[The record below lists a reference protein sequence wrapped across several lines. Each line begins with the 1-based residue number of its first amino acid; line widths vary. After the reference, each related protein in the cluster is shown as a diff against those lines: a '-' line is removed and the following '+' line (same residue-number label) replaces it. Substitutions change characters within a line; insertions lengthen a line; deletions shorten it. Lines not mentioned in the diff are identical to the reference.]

1 MTASAPGPVEA
12 QFRASVTRFAGP
24 ARAVATVVVGVFG
37 VVATPG
43 SALPVAFGLLAL
55 SLVAGAADV
64 FAGRRTSFAL
74 SVLRTGAVGACQPW
88 ITSVPGEASLW
99 AVNVLTIT
107 AITWQWEHPPR
118 WTVPALAVLLAAGIA
133 AGGGDWVLV
142 ALRVVVESVL
152 ARLAFVLLVRST
164 ARTDAIRAERA
175 ALAQAEALDRDR
187 RRREREYL
195 ALLHDTASS
204 TFLAVASGAAADP
217 AAVAG
222 YAARD
227 LAILTG
233 DDRAADTPVDLEA
246 GLRAIL
252 AGRELPVDAA
262 WEPVPLIPASA
273 ALAVVR
279 AAEEALRNAERHSG
293 AGSVA
298 VRLAAA
304 PGGVTVT
311 ITDTGTGFD
320 PAHVSPAR
328 RGVRGS
334 VVERMRAA
342 GGTAEITSGAGAG
355 TTVTLRWSRA

>member
-24 ARAVATVVVGVFG
+24 ARAVATTVVGIFG
-37 VVATPG
+37 VVAAPG
-43 SALPVAFGLLAL
+43 GFLPFGLLAL
-55 SLVAGAADV
+55 TLVAGAADV
-64 FAGRRTSFAL
+64 FAGRRTSF
-74 SVLRTGAVGACQPW
+74 VLGAVRAGAVVACQPW

-118 WTVPALAVLLAAGIA
+118 LTGPALVVLLAVGI
-133 AGGGDWVLV
+133 GEDWLLV

-152 ARLAFVLLVRST
+152 ARAAFVLLVRST
-164 ARTDAIRAERA
+164 ARTDAARAEQA
-175 ALAQAEALDRDR
+175 ALEQAAALERDR

-195 ALLHDTASS
+195 ALLHDTASA

-217 AAVAG
+217 STVAG

-233 DDRAADTPVDLEA
+233 THREEDTPADLEA
-246 GLRAIL
+246 GLRATL
-252 AGRELPVDAA
+252 ARRAVPVEAV

-273 ALAVVR
+273 ALALVR
-279 AAEEALRNAERHSG
+279 ATEEALRNAERHAG
-293 AGSVA
+293 ADSVS
-298 VRLAAA
+298 VRLGSS

-311 ITDTGTGFD
+311 ITDDGRGFD
-320 PAHVSPAR
+320 PAAVSPAR

-342 GGTAEITSGAGAG
+342 GGTAEVTSSPGAG
-355 TTVTLRWSRA
+355 TAVTLRWSRG

>member
-24 ARAVATVVVGVFG
+24 ARAVATGAVGVFG
-37 VVATPG
+37 VVAAP
-43 SALPVAFGLLAL
+43 AAFPAVGLLVL
-55 SLVAGAADV
+55 TLVAGAADV

-74 SVLRTGAVGACQPW
+74 AVLRAGAVGACQPW
-88 ITSVPGEASLW
+88 ITPVPGEASLW

-118 WTVPALAVLLAAGIA
+118 LTGPALGVLLAVGIT
-133 AGGGDWVLV
+133 AGGGDWLLV

-164 ARTDAIRAERA
+164 ARTDAARAEQA
-175 ALAQAEALDRDR
+175 ALERTAALEGDR

-195 ALLHDTASS
+195 ALLHDTASA

-217 AAVAG
+217 GAVAG

-233 DDRAADTPVDLEA
+233 SHREEDTPADLEA
-246 GLRAIL
+246 GLRATL
-252 AGRELPVDAA
+252 AGRALPIEAV

-293 AGSVA
+293 AASVS
-298 VRLAAA
+298 VRLAPSP

-311 ITDTGTGFD
+311 IADDGTGFD
-320 PAHVSPAR
+320 PASVPLAR

-342 GGTAEITSGAGAG
+342 GGTAEVTSAPGAG
-355 TTVTLRWSRA
+355 TVVTLRWSGA